1 MCDCSNESNFIT
13 HSMRTAWLSSALKI
27 NFCLLTSTGIVL
39 HLYRNEILLCVMC
52 DVCVWASLLLNVFHW
67 LCLFLACSI
76 RYYMRTVVEA
86 LKYLNK
92 FLIRNFLF
100 FSFLPQNF
108 PPKRVSAFTFFYWLL
123 NDDNDDTDTNKTKF
137 KDDGMTSNQFHCWL
151 LTQILFFIYRFAP
164 ISFALVTHLHLVTKR
179 NRNKIAPLSMLSIHV
194 SFMARA
200 ACHCKFVKQK

>member
-27 NFCLLTSTGIVL
+27 NFCLLTGIVL
-39 HLYRNEILLCVMC
+39 HLYRNEILLYVLC

-67 LCLFLACSI
+67 LCLFLARSI
-76 RYYMRTVVEA
+76 RYMRTVVEA

-108 PPKRVSAFTFFYWLL
+108 PPKRVSAFTFSIDSW
-123 NDDNDDTDTNKTKF
+123 
-137 KDDGMTSNQFHCWL
+137 MTTMMT
-151 LTQILFFIYRFAP
+151 LTR
-164 ISFALVTHLHLVTKR
+164 TKR
-179 NRNKIAPLSMLSIHV
+179 NSKMMEWRRTNFTVDCWHKYCFSFIASLPSRLLSSHISTWRRRAIEIRSHHFQCYLSMYRSWLGLPVIVNSWNR
-194 SFMARA
+194 S
-200 ACHCKFVKQK
+200 K